1 MVSEATLDLVRP
13 RAADHG
19 LERLR
24 IGFIPLVD
32 CAPLVVA
39 RDLGFAAAEGLALD
53 LVRETSWANIRDR
66 IVLGH
71 FDAAHMLAPMA
82 VAARLGLGHL
92 VAPVVAPWI
101 LNHGGN
107 SLAVSA
113 SLRAAVDDWG
123 GVEDPAAVGATLK
136 RVVAARA
143 ARGEE
148 PLTLASVHPFSCHEQ
163 QLRHWL
169 AAAGLDPDA
178 DVRLVVVPP
187 PYMVDAMT
195 GGVVDGACVGSPWPS
210 LAVEAGVGRILL
222 ATGAIVPATP
232 EKVLGVRE
240 TFAERRP
247 EALAALLRALDRAGA
262 WIEDPAN
269 RAALAEL
276 LARPE
281 IVGAPAEV
289 LTRALSGDVR
299 LAPGAPA
306 IHVADFLRF
315 HGTGPNG
322 PINRPR
328 RVDGL
333 WFAAQMLRW
342 GQTRDR
348 EAAFAAARAA
358 YSPAVFDAVFAPP
371 PPAAE
376 SVVAPFD
383 GARFDAAAPEAWL
396 DAHPPMRRDEGATV

>member
-1 MVSEATLDLVRP
+1 MVSDATLDP
-13 RAADHG
+13 IGAPADDRGH
-19 LERLR
+19 ERLR
-24 IGFIPLVD
+24 VGFIPLVD

-82 VAARLGLGHL
+82 IAARLGLGHL
-92 VAPVVAPWI
+92 AAPVVAPWV

-107 SLAVSA
+107 SLAVS
-113 SLRAAVDDWG
+113 STLRAAAADWG
-123 GVEDPAAVGATLK
+123 GVEDPAAVGAALA

-143 ARGEE
+143 ERGEE
-148 PLTLASVHPFSCHEQ
+148 PLALASVHPFSCHEQ

-169 AAAGLDPDA
+169 AAAGVDPDV

-187 PYMVDAMT
+187 PHMVDAMSD
-195 GGVVDGACVGSPWPS
+195 GVVDGACVGSPWPS

-222 ATGAIVPATP
+222 ATGTIVPATP

-247 EALAALLRALDRAGA
+247 EALASLLRALDRAGA
-262 WIEDPAN
+262 WIEDPGN
-269 RAALAEL
+269 RAALAAL

-289 LTRALSGDVR
+289 LMRSLSGDVR
-299 LAPGAPA
+299 PAPGAPA
-306 IHVADFLRF
+306 VHIADFLRF
-315 HGTGPNG
+315 HGRGPNG

-328 RVDGL
+328 LVDGL

-348 EAAFAAARAA
+348 AAAFAAARAA
-358 YSPAVFDAVFAPP
+358 YSPAVFDAVFSPP
-371 PPAAE
+371 SSEPGGF
-376 SVVAPFD
+376 VAPFD
-383 GARFDAAAPEAWL
+383 GALFDAAAPQAWL
-396 DAHPPMRRDEGATV
+396 DAHAPSR